1 MYSDY
6 LLLGLELLAVL
17 LAITYLLL
25 AVRQDIRCWFAGI
38 ISSLIYLLLMYKA
51 NLYME
56 SVLQIFYVSM
66 GIYGWR
72 QWNIK
77 NTQDN
82 LMKVSLWS
90 FKKHAVVILAILG
103 LAFLAGNLLEAYTNA
118 ALPFLDSLT
127 TFGALAAT
135 YMVAKKILENWI
147 YWFVIDAISVV
158 LFIERELYLT
168 SLLFCLYL
176 VIIFFGFRSWLN
188 AYKLEVSN
196 Q

>member
-38 ISSLIYLLLMYKA
+38 VSSLIYLLLMYKA

-66 GIYGWR
+66 GIYGWS

-82 LMKVSLWS
+82 LMRVSLWT
-90 FKKHAVVILAILG
+90 FKKHAFVILTILG

-147 YWFVIDAISVV
+147 YWFVIDSISVF
-158 LFIERELYLT
+158 LFFERELYLT
-168 SLLFCLYL
+168 ALLFCLYL
-176 VIIFFGFRSWLN
+176 IIIIFGFRSWFAEYRL
-188 AYKLEVSN
+188 
-196 Q
+196 